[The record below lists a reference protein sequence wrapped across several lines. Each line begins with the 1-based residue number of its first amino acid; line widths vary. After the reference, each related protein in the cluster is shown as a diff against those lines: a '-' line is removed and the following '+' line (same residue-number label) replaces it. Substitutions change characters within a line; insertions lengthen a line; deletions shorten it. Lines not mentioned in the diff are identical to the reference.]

1 VYTLSL
7 FGLLACLPKYLG
19 NQCLN
24 KGKCDPFSI
33 VEEHPASEAPFEI
46 SRDDI
51 TFETRVGNFQLT
63 DRALLAQTD
72 VRETCRALHMA
83 SRTYAFTLEKWYH
96 KPFKKYRLVEDNL
109 VNGEYEPCSDWS
121 LDSDVELSSLYTST
135 EGKPVLIPIQ
145 KSNTYF
151 QFPFVTLGWG
161 MIANP
166 TKPTIKVQR
175 TDVQP
180 PSTIDVLLPERNSDW
195 LCESIPTIDRI
206 VAKGNYSTWKIIL
219 NVGDSKVALPYL
231 ENEDPRLLL
240 AKEAIA
246 GCSVKTQQYLQ
257 GIIRAAANENPENY
271 GHLNYLHTGLFNK
284 KLTGIRRAAKT
295 QSVTSTSKKSTQSQ
309 SSSRS
314 IVGTYQCKHNGS
326 MAYMRIYRNGVFSLK
341 LELQSGSAQ
350 GVCTSGRCTI
360 ESINGN
366 ATNFT
371 GGVNKFSVK
380 RTGNALIMNKSVRC
394 TKKS

>member
-19 NQCLN
+19 NQCLE
-24 KGKCDPFSI
+24 KGKCDPFSVI
-33 VEEHPASEAPFEI
+33 EEHPASQAPFEI

-51 TFETRVGNFQLT
+51 AFETRVGNFQLT
-63 DRALLAQTD
+63 DRALLAQTE

-83 SRTYAFTLEKWYH
+83 SRTYAFTLKKWYH
-96 KPFKKYRLVEDNL
+96 KPFKNYRLVQDSL
-109 VNGEYEPCSDWS
+109 VNGEYEPCSEWGIDT
-121 LDSDVELSSLYTST
+121 DVELSSVYTNT
-135 EGKPVLIPIQ
+135 DGKSILIPIQ
-145 KSNTYF
+145 KSNAYF
-151 QFPFVTLGWG
+151 QFPFVALGWG
-161 MIANP
+161 MLENP
-166 TKPTIKVQR
+166 LKPTVTVKR
-175 TDVQP
+175 TDTQA
-180 PSTIDVLLPERNSDW
+180 PSTIDVLLPERNADW
-195 LCESIPTIDRI
+195 LCEAIPTIDRI
-206 VAKGNYSTWKIIL
+206 VAKDHYSTWKIIL
-219 NVGDSKVALPYL
+219 NVGNSKVALPYL
-231 ENEDPRLLL
+231 QDEKARLILV
-240 AKEAIA
+240 KEAIT
-246 GCSVKTQQYLQ
+246 GCSTKNQQYLQ
-257 GIIRAAANENPENY
+257 GIIKAAANDNPKNY
-271 GHLNYLHTGLFNK
+271 GHLNYLHTELFNK
-284 KLTGIRRAAKT
+284 KLTGISRAAQQRT
-295 QSVTSTSKKSTQSQ
+295 GTSTTKKSPQ

-314 IVGTYQCKHNGS
+314 IVGTYQCNHNGS

-366 ATNFT
+366 AANFT

>member
-1 VYTLSL
+1 MYTLSL

-24 KGKCDPFSI
+24 KGKCDPFSV

-46 SRDDI
+46 SRDDV

-63 DRALLAQTD
+63 DRTLLAQTE

-83 SRTYAFTLEKWYH
+83 SRTYAFTLKKWYH
-96 KPFKKYRLVEDNL
+96 KPFKKYRLVEDTL
-109 VNGEYEPCSDWS
+109 VNGEYEPCSDWTI
-121 LDSDVELSSLYTST
+121 DTNVELSSLYKST
-135 EGKPVLIPIQ
+135 DEKPVLIPIQ
-145 KSNTYF
+145 KSNSYF
-151 QFPFVTLGWG
+151 QFPFISLGWG
-161 MIANP
+161 MLANP
-166 TKPTIKVQR
+166 IKPTITVQR
-175 TDVQP
+175 TDTQV
-180 PSTIDVLLPERNSDW
+180 PSTIDVLLPERNADW

-206 VAKGNYSTWKIIL
+206 VAKEHYSTWKIIL

-231 ENEDPRLLL
+231 QDENPRLLL
-240 AKEAIA
+240 VKESIA
-246 GCSVKTQQYLQ
+246 GYSVKKQQYLQ
-257 GIIRAAANENPENY
+257 GIIKAAANENPKSY
-271 GHLNYLHTGLFNK
+271 GHLNHLHTELFNK
-284 KLTGIRRAAKT
+284 KLTGIRRAAT
-295 QSVTSTSKKSTQSQ
+295 QSNNTSTSKGSTQSK

-314 IVGTYQCKHNGS
+314 IVGTYQCNHNGS

-350 GVCTSGRCTI
+350 GVCTRGRCTI

-366 ATNFT
+366 AASFT